1 MYRRTPEGWAL
12 VPPLP
17 AQDAA
22 ALAAAESMEPGGA
35 NAAEL
40 RTRLRAA
47 RAANSVF
54 LAVPSPTAAQVVE
67 QVRALTRQ
75 MQGVIR
81 LAASDLDGVE

>member
-1 MYRRTPEGWAL
+1 MRAVNPDGTLGARVAPMVVAESDEDPAL
-12 VPPLP
+12 VRMVG
-17 AQDAA
+17 
-22 ALAAAESMEPGGA
+22 S
-35 NAAEL
+35 
-40 RTRLRAA
+40 LRAA

-81 LAASDLDGVE
+81 LAANDLDGVE